1 MKSLVLL
8 VLLSALGGLARA
20 ADAPF
25 LWEVQGPQAR
35 HYLAGSV
42 HLLPQS
48 AYPLPEAL
56 DRAYDRTRELVLETD
71 PGALSTPNVQRE
83 MLERGLSVP
92 GLPVEVGTEIYARVR
107 TQAAELELP
116 PEVCDA
122 FKPWFCALS
131 LSVLS
136 FQRAGFD
143 PALGVD
149 RHFYQRAVN
158 EGRPVRWLESPTE
171 QLDMFSAMSEDTS
184 AQFLRSTL
192 DQLGDP
198 EFGVEE
204 LVRLWR
210 ENDVAGMGALVET
223 LRTETPEVYERL
235 LRRRNAV
242 WMAPLMEM
250 FGQEK
255 PVLVLVGATHLLGA
269 DGLVARLR
277 AAGFELRAVPL
288 QPAVAP
294 EVITAP
300 GTVPAAGVEPRGG

>member
-1 MKSLVLL
+1 MKSLALL

-25 LWEVQGPQAR
+25 LWEVQGPKAR
-35 HYLAGSV
+35 HFLAGSV

-56 DRAYDRTRELVLETD
+56 DRVYAQTRELILETD
-71 PGALSTPNVQRE
+71 PGALSTPKIQRE
-83 MLERGLSVP
+83 MLERGLSAQ
-92 GLPVEVGTEIYARVR
+92 GLPAEVGTEIYTRVR

-116 PEVCDA
+116 PAVCDA

-171 QLDMFSAMSEDTS
+171 QLDLFSTMSQDTS

-192 DQLGDP
+192 DQLEDP
-198 EFGVEE
+198 EFGVDE
-204 LVRLWR
+204 LVRQWR
-210 ENDVAGMGALVET
+210 ENDVAGMGALVQT
-223 LRTETPEVYERL
+223 MRTETPEVYERL
-235 LRRRNAV
+235 LQRRNAA
-242 WMAPLMEM
+242 WMGPLIEM

-255 PVLVLVGATHLLGA
+255 PLLVLVGATHLIGA
-269 DGLVARLR
+269 DGLVAGLR
-277 AAGFELRAVPL
+277 AAGLELRAVPL
-288 QPAVAP
+288 QPAAAP
-294 EVITAP
+294 AP
-300 GTVPAAGVEPRGG
+300 TMDPALTPDPGVGPGGG